1 MIFSPVAAAERTPK
15 HGGREGPGSARA
27 RSGAVNTG
35 PNRGMAPRGRRIGLA
50 FRKPEGGPEAGKIIN
65 HPARKSADL
74 PGIPRGA
81 TAEWL
86 IIFGASEIGVQV
98 YQTRDAIR
106 YPKRASRNPPRMGMR
121 SNPSGDTAPPLRER
135 R

>member
-50 FRKPEGGPEAGKIIN
+50 FRKPEGGAEAGKIIN

-81 TAEWL
+81 IAEWL
-86 IIFGASEIGVQV
+86 IIFGASEIGV
-98 YQTRDAIR
+98 
-106 YPKRASRNPPRMGMR
+106 
-121 SNPSGDTAPPLRER
+121 PSWRGRGETSAPPGA
-135 R
+135 